1 MKMKNTIIVVI
12 ILVLSVMMFT
22 ACGKSEFGVTENTGK
37 LMTITANKADKD
49 AFFMV
54 GSLDVADGE
63 MIEITPDLSEGLVK
77 VEVVA
82 APEEQTADE
91 LPETDGEAVLSSNFS
106 NNGSI
111 SGTVP
116 EGSYMVRAT
125 CLEKATGTIDIEV
138 KPAS

>member
-1 MKMKNTIIVVI
+1 MKIKNTIIVVI

-91 LPETDGEAVLSSNFS
+91 LPETDGEAFLSSNFS